1 MFKILLLPFYIL
13 QTIFYFI
20 MTCLSFIIRPSKMFS
35 YKNINKDN
43 NPYHLTKEEKKIAKE
58 EMLEDEEYIETE
70 ERDDDYLDTD
80 ED

>member
-20 MTCLSFIIRPSKMFS
+20 MMCLSFIFRPFKIFS
-35 YKNINKDN
+35 YKNTNKDN
-43 NPYHLTKEEKKIAKE
+43 NPYHLTKEEKRIAKE
-58 EMLEDEEYIETE
+58 EMLDYEEYIEAE